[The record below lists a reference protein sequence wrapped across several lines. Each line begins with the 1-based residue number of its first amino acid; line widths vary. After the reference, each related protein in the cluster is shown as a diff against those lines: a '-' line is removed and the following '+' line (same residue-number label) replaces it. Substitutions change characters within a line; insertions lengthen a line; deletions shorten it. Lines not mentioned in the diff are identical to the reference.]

1 MAEGMAQ
8 VYLRSAIDP
17 PCPRH
22 PDTEAMFVCCKD
34 GCNAALVCPQ
44 CIVEE
49 GTHAKHK
56 LTMLQEHLKVCKE
69 KVLEWNKNTE
79 ENILG
84 PLKKLAKQK
93 EAELLAYNGE
103 PSDLLDEIEKRGDQL
118 HSEVDKLVKELK
130 TKCRQIK
137 ASNRQRLEQK
147 QRDIQTKIAEVT
159 EDLASLDACIKAT
172 CKADIVQ
179 AAKTGISKTYSS
191 IEPMVI
197 EDVSF
202 QQSETPLKD
211 MKRFLGRVC
220 IGDERSTREESD
232 EEKVKRLEN
241 EIQNFTQ
248 REKADQDLLQTL
260 QTKID
265 ELTKQTMQ
273 DQTNIQALQS
283 KNDELM
289 KKVQEQIKSMAEL
302 RAQSEQQEIMEL
314 KKRQQCEGCR
324 NPVETCRC

>member
-1 MAEGMAQ
+1 MLTMAEGMAQ
-8 VYLRSAIDP
+8 VHLRNVIDP

-22 PDTEAMFVCCKD
+22 PDTEATFVCRQD
-34 GCNAALVCPQ
+34 GCDEAVVCSQ
-44 CIVEE
+44 CIVDE
-49 GTHAKHK
+49 GFHAGHK
-56 LTMLQEHLKVCKE
+56 LTMLQGHLKVCKE

-79 ENILG
+79 EHILG
-84 PLKKLAKQK
+84 PLKEMAKQI
-93 EAELLAYNGE
+93 EAELLGYDGACKE
-103 PSDLLDEIEKRGDQL
+103 LMEKIEKRGDQL
-118 HSEVDKLVKELK
+118 HSNVDTLVKELK

-137 ASNRQRLEQK
+137 ASNRQILEQK
-147 QRDIQTKIAEVT
+147 QRDIQAKIAEVT
-159 EDLASLDACIKAT
+159 EDIASRDACIKAT

-248 REKADQDLLQTL
+248 R
-260 QTKID
+260 
-265 ELTKQTMQ
+265 
-273 DQTNIQALQS
+273 
-283 KNDELM
+283 
-289 KKVQEQIKSMAEL
+289 
-302 RAQSEQQEIMEL
+302 
-314 KKRQQCEGCR
+314 
-324 NPVETCRC
+324 